1 MFSFTARDAWMQ
13 SGDILANAKNETVTI
28 TSEGGCSVVISAEE
42 YNESEAVRLQNLK
55 ALIARSI
62 AQAERNDLD
71 GIDNVFSDLTVDE
84 LAATGDK
91 AQG

>member
-1 MFSFTARDAWMQ
+1 M
-13 SGDILANAKNETVTI
+13 
-28 TSEGGCSVVISAEE
+28 VISAEE
-42 YNESEAVRLQNLK
+42 YDESEAVRLQKLK

-71 GIDNVFSDLTVDE
+71 GIDNVFSELSVDE
-84 LAATGDK
+84 RAATGDK